1 MDHFKLVSQYTPTG
15 DQPRAI
21 KELVKGF
28 KEGNQFQAVEEY
40 AVEYLYGQ
48 VSEIVENARSTAFKQ
63 VNLLQI
69 VTNLLVGKRIVE
81 DEQQGN
87 IRAKYGKSVLKQLSL
102 KLTKKYGRG
111 FSVDN
116 LENMRKF
123 YLKFGDRISRA
134 VFERLENSKSESL
147 IRILGKEEI
156 PFKLTWT
163 HYLILMRIENIDER
177 NFYEIEAYNEGW
189 NCRTLQRQY
198 GSSLYER
205 LALSRNKEA
214 VLQLAKKGN
223 IIEKPEDL
231 LKQPTVLEFLGMEEK
246 SEYVESDLETEIINK
261 LQAFLMEMGKGFLFE
276 KRQKRFTFDE
286 DDYFVD
292 LVLYNRLLRCYV
304 LIDLKVGTLSHQD
317 LGQMQMYVN
326 YYDREVKTEF
336 ENPTVGILLCKENKE
351 AMVKLT
357 LPPDANIYA
366 SEYKLYLPDKKLLQ
380 DKLRQWIEEATE
392 IE

>member
-1 MDHFKLVSQYTPTG
+1 MEKKSM
-15 DQPRAI
+15 I
-21 KELVKGF
+21 EL
-28 KEGNQFQAVEEY
+28 EEH

-87 IRAKYGKSVLKQLSL
+87 IRAKYGKSVL
-102 KLTKKYGRG
+102 
-111 FSVDN
+111 
-116 LENMRKF
+116 
-123 YLKFGDRISRA
+123 ISGA
-134 VFERLENSKSESL
+134 IFERLENLKSESL

-223 IIEKPEDL
+223 IVEKPEDL

-246 SEYVESDLETEIINK
+246 SEYVESDLETAIINK

-357 LPPDANIYA
+357 LPPEANIYA

>member
-81 DEQQGN
+81 EEQQGN

>member
-380 DKLRQWIEEATE
+380 DKLRQWIEETTE